1 VIRVCLVAP
10 SARQFGGQAVQA
22 ADLGTW
28 LQSTG
33 EVDVQLVPT
42 DARLPGPLRVLE
54 SVRGVRTVVR
64 HALLVPAMVRVARGC
79 DVVHVFAAAYW
90 SFLLSAGLGAVAGVL
105 ARRPVIVN
113 YHSGEAD
120 DHLARWRRSIR
131 WVLRRAACVIVPSD
145 FLAEVFGAHG
155 YDVQVIPNGISL
167 DRFKWRARSAP
178 YRRILSTRS
187 FERHYNVQTA
197 LRAFA
202 RILAVHPDARL
213 SLVGGGSEEAELR
226 QLAGDLRVA
235 DAVTFVGRV
244 THAKIHEW
252 YESHDLYLNSSQVD
266 NQPLS
271 ILEAMAAGMVVIT
284 TAAGGIPNL
293 VKDRLSGRLVAPG
306 SAEALARAAL
316 DVMDDEVSF
325 SAMARA
331 AAEAAARH
339 DPQRV
344 ATAWITTYRAV
355 AAHGGRGRRRDP

>member
-1 VIRVCLVAP
+1 VIHVCLVAP

-22 ADLGTW
+22 ADLSTW
-28 LQSTG
+28 LRRTG
-33 EVDVQLVPT
+33 EVDVHLVAT
-42 DARLPGPLRVLE
+42 DARLPGPLRPLE
-54 SVRGVRTVVR
+54 SVRGMRTVVR
-64 HALLVPAMVRVARGC
+64 HALLFPAMVRVARRC

-90 SFLLSAGLGAVAGVL
+90 SFLLSAGLGTVAGIL

-131 WVLRRAACVIVPSD
+131 WVLRRAACVVVPSD
-145 FLAEVFGAHG
+145 FLAEVFGTHG
-155 YDVQVIPNGISL
+155 YAVQVIPNGISL
-167 DRFKWRARSAP
+167 DRFTWRERSAP

-187 FERHYNVQTA
+187 FERHYDVQTA

-202 RILAVHPDARL
+202 RIRAVHPDARL
-213 SLVGGGSEEAELR
+213 SLVGGGSEETALR

-244 THAKIHEW
+244 THASIHEW
-252 YESHDLYLNSSQVD
+252 YENHDLYLNSSQVD

-271 ILEAMAAGMVVIT
+271 ILEAMAAGMVVVT

-293 VKDRLSGRLVAPG
+293 VTDRLSGRLVAPG

-316 DVMDDEVSF
+316 DVMDDESSF
-325 SAMARA
+325 PTLARA
-331 AAEAAARH
+331 AADAAARH
-339 DPQRV
+339 DPHRV
-344 ATAWITTYRAV
+344 AAQWVTTYRAV
-355 AAHGGRGRRRDP
+355 AVRNGHRGRRDP